1 MVFGLGLLNIE
12 DKENDGNNNQVR
24 SVESV
29 PRERDRIFKVI
40 DVAQVL

>member
-1 MVFGLGLLNIE
+1 MDSGSSILIRLT
-12 DKENDGNNNQVR
+12 ENDDNNDQVR